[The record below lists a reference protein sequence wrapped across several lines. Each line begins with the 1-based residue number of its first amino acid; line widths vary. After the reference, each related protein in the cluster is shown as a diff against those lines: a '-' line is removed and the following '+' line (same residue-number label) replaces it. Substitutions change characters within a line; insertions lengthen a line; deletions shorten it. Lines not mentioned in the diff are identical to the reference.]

1 MRGLL
6 SVRATDAPAGD
17 TPAPARSHATRRALI
32 ATLLVCAGYYAGGAI
47 GMEMRLVPG
56 GPTEIWL
63 PQGILLAALLMA
75 PVRRWW
81 LYAAALLPTHVH
93 LTVVFSPHVP
103 ASMMLVQFA
112 GQFVQAA
119 VAAALLRPMLGN
131 PPRLDSLRR
140 MGAFIFGGTFLVPL
154 IVQAVV
160 VGIYVAGGFVHDFW
174 APWQQRVLAR
184 MSGAVIVAA
193 PMLSFAANGLVGIR
207 RRPRQ
212 LRLIAELV
220 LLTACLS
227 VALPV
232 LFAWKPGH
240 PPHQWLVIVP
250 LPFLLWSAV
259 RFGPGTLGLHLLVVV
274 LVALLCTRVGRG
286 PFATG
291 SVAQI
296 IVALQGFFLFISIP
310 LMLLAALVWQHA
322 HAAESLRRSQEQ
334 YRSVVED
341 QADLICRFRADG
353 TYTFA
358 NAAYCRAFQRSAEE
372 LIGRKLWQF
381 APAYPR
387 SISEA
392 FLAAITPESPVT
404 STEQQVTGAGGE
416 VRWMEWTDRGF
427 FDDRGRVVEFQA
439 VGHDITDRKR
449 AEQVIKQS
457 EEQVRHFVQHVP
469 AAVAMFDRDM
479 RYLIY
484 SPRWQIDYK
493 LGDQDLVGRSHYDVF
508 PETPE
513 RWKEAHRR
521 CLAGAVEVHDD
532 DSFVRTDGSTDWL
545 RWEVRPWRNARDEIG
560 GIIMF
565 TEVITERKR
574 SEEEHRRLV
583 AQTRVA
589 EALRDVD
596 RRKDEFLAML
606 SHELRNPLAP
616 IAMAIEI
623 MRQQEPGDDSI
634 VWARDVIA
642 RQTAQLTRLVDDL
655 LDVSRISLG
664 KITLNRSALD
674 LRPILGQAVEAVQPA
689 LTARRHELAID
700 LSPEPLPIWG
710 DGARMTQIISNLLNN
725 AARFTAD
732 GGHIVLAARREGAR
746 VVLSV
751 KDDGVGIPP
760 DMRERVFDMFTQIE
774 WPGQRKQEGLGI
786 GLALVKRLVD
796 MHDGEIEARSAGAGR
811 GSELIVSLPVAEVDR
826 ATGDAPVSGA
836 DDAAHGRRPERI
848 LVVDD
853 NVDAA
858 ESLSRLLRLQA
869 HEVRVEHD
877 GLAALVAAREMN
889 PDVVLLDI
897 GLPKLDGLEVAKS
910 LRARVDGSRPLLVA
924 VTGFGQAEDRARTA
938 AAGFDHHL
946 TKPLDPKLLQA
957 LMQTARTARS

>member
-1 MRGLL
+1 M
-6 SVRATDAPAGD
+6 
-17 TPAPARSHATRRALI
+17 
-32 ATLLVCAGYYAGGAI
+32 
-47 GMEMRLVPG
+47 
-56 GPTEIWL
+56 
-63 PQGILLAALLMA
+63 
-75 PVRRWW
+75 
-81 LYAAALLPTHVH
+81 ALLPTHVQ
-93 LTVVFSPHVP
+93 LTADFNPHVP
-103 ASMMLVQFA
+103 ASMMFVQFA

-119 VAAALLRPMLGN
+119 VAAALLRPILGN

-140 MGAFIFGGTFLVPL
+140 MGAFIFGGTFLVPFV
-154 IVQAVV
+154 VQAVV
-160 VGIYVAGGFVHDFW
+160 VGIYLAGGFVHDFW

-193 PMLSFAANGLVGIR
+193 PILYFAANGLAGIR
-207 RRPRQ
+207 RRPR
-212 LRLIAELV
+212 RVAELV
-220 LLTACLS
+220 LLTACLI
-227 VALPV
+227 AAMPL

-259 RFGPGTLGLHLLVVV
+259 RFGPGALGLHLLVVV
-274 LVALLCTRVGRG
+274 LVAVVCTKAGRG

-291 SVAQI
+291 SVAEI

-322 HAAESLRRSQEQ
+322 QAAASLRRSQEQ

-341 QADLICRFRADG
+341 QSDLICRFLADG
-353 TYTFA
+353 TYTFV
-358 NAAYCRAFQRSAEE
+358 NAAYCRYFQRSAEE
-372 LIGRKLWQF
+372 LIGQKFWQF
-381 APAYPR
+381 LPAYQRP
-387 SISEA
+387 ISEA
-392 FLAAITPESPVT
+392 FLAAITPENPVA
-404 STEQQVTGAGGE
+404 SIEQQVAGPGGE
-416 VRWMEWTDRGF
+416 GRWMEWTDRGF
-427 FDDRGRVVEFQA
+427 FDERGRVVEFQA

-449 AEQVIKQS
+449 AEEVIKQS
-457 EEQVRHFVQHVP
+457 EEQVRHFVRHVP

-484 SPRWQIDYK
+484 SPRWLTDYK
-493 LGDQDLVGRSHYDVF
+493 LGDQDLVGRSHYEVF
-508 PETPE
+508 PEIPE
-513 RWKEAHRR
+513 RWKEVHRR
-521 CLAGAVEVHDD
+521 CLAGAVEVNDD

-545 RWEVRPWRNARDEIG
+545 RWEVRPWRNARNEIG

-574 SEEEHRRLV
+574 AEEEHRRLV
-583 AQTRVA
+583 AQARVA
-589 EALRDVD
+589 EALREVD

-616 IAMAIEI
+616 IAMAVEI
-623 MRQQEPGDDSI
+623 MRLQEPGDDSI

-655 LDVSRISLG
+655 LDVSRITLG

-674 LRPILGQAVEAVQPA
+674 LRPIVAQAVEAVQP
-689 LTARRHELAID
+689 LFTARHHNLAID
-700 LSPEPLPIWG
+700 VSAEPLPIWG
-710 DGARMTQIISNLLNN
+710 DGARLTQIISNLLNN

-732 GGHIVLAARREGAR
+732 GGHIVLAVRREGAR

-751 KDDGVGIPP
+751 KDDGIGIPP

-786 GLALVKRLVD
+786 GLALVKRLVE
-796 MHDGEIEARSAGAGR
+796 MHDGDIEARSAGAGC
-811 GSELIVSLPVAEVDR
+811 GSELVVRLPIAEDDR
-826 ATGDAPVSGA
+826 AIADGA
-836 DDAAHGRRPERI
+836 AAGARDAASGPRPERI

-869 HEVRVEHD
+869 HEVRVAYD
-877 GLAALVAAREMN
+877 GLAALAAARDMN

-897 GLPKLDGLEVAKS
+897 GLPKLDGLEVARS
-910 LRARVDGSRPLLVA
+910 LRARGDGPRPLLVA
-924 VTGFGQAEDRARTA
+924 MTGFGQAEDRARTA

-946 TKPLDPKLLQA
+946 TKPVDPKLLQT
-957 LMQTARTARS
+957 LLQTARGARA

>member
-1 MRGLL
+1 M
-6 SVRATDAPAGD
+6 
-17 TPAPARSHATRRALI
+17 RRALI
-32 ATLLVCAGYYAGGAI
+32 ATLLVCGGYYAGGAI
-47 GMEMRLVPG
+47 GMGMRLVPG
-56 GPTEIWL
+56 GPSEIWL
-63 PQGILLAALLMA
+63 PQGILLAALLTA

-81 LYAAALLPTHVH
+81 LYAVALLPTHVQ
-93 LTVVFSPHVP
+93 LTADFNPHVP

-119 VAAALLRPMLGN
+119 VAAALLRPILGN

-140 MGAFIFGGTFLVPL
+140 MGAFIFGGTFLVPFV
-154 IVQAVV
+154 VQAVV
-160 VGIYVAGGFVHDFW
+160 VGVYVAGGFVHDFW

-184 MSGAVIVAA
+184 MSGSVIVAA
-193 PMLSFAANGLVGIR
+193 PILYFAANGLAGIR
-207 RRPRQ
+207 RRPR
-212 LRLIAELV
+212 RVAELV
-220 LLTACLS
+220 LLTACLI
-227 VALPV
+227 AAMPL

-259 RFGPGTLGLHLLVVV
+259 RFGPGALGLHLLVVV
-274 LVALLCTRVGRG
+274 LVAVVCTKAGRG

-291 SVAQI
+291 SVAEI

-322 HAAESLRRSQEQ
+322 QAAASLRRSQEQ
-334 YRSVVED
+334 YRSVVEG
-341 QADLICRFRADG
+341 QSDLICRFLPDG
-353 TYTFA
+353 TYTFV
-358 NAAYCRAFQRSAEE
+358 NDAYCRYFQRSAEE
-372 LIGRKLWQF
+372 LIGQKFWQF
-381 APAYPR
+381 LPAYQRP
-387 SISEA
+387 ISEA
-392 FLAAITPESPVT
+392 FLAAITPEHPVA
-404 STEQQVTGAGGE
+404 SIEQQVAGPGGE
-416 VRWMEWTDRGF
+416 GRWIEWTERGY
-427 FDDRGRVVEFQA
+427 FDERGRVVEFQA

-449 AEQVIKQS
+449 AEEVIKQS
-457 EEQVRHFVQHVP
+457 EEQVRNFVRHVP

-484 SPRWQIDYK
+484 SPRWLIDYK
-493 LGDQDLVGRSHYDVF
+493 LGDQDLVGRSHYEVF
-508 PETPE
+508 PEIPE

-521 CLAGAVEVHDD
+521 CLAGAVEVNDD
-532 DSFVRTDGSTDWL
+532 DSFARSDGSTHST
-545 RWEVRPWRNARDEIG
+545 RWEIRPWRNARNEIG
-560 GIIMF
+560 GIILF
-565 TEVITERKR
+565 TEVTTERKR
-574 SEEEHRRLV
+574 AEEEHRRLV
-583 AQTRVA
+583 AQARVA
-589 EALRDVD
+589 EALREVD

-623 MRQQEPGDDSI
+623 MRLQEPGDDSI

-655 LDVSRISLG
+655 LDVSRITLG

-674 LRPILGQAVEAVQPA
+674 LRPIVAQAVEAVQP
-689 LTARRHELAID
+689 LFTARHHNLAID
-700 LSPEPLPIWG
+700 VSAAPLPIWG
-710 DGARMTQIISNLLNN
+710 DGARLTQIISNLLNN

-732 GGHIVLAARREGAR
+732 GGHIVLAVRREGAR

-751 KDDGVGIPP
+751 KDDGIGIPP

-786 GLALVKRLVD
+786 GLALVKRLVE
-796 MHDGEIEARSAGAGR
+796 MHDGDIEARSEGAGR
-811 GSELIVSLPVAEVDR
+811 GSELVVRLPIAEDDR
-826 ATGDAPVSGA
+826 AIADGA
-836 DDAAHGRRPERI
+836 AAGAHDAARGPRPERI

-869 HEVRVEHD
+869 HEVRVAYD
-877 GLAALVAAREMN
+877 GLAALAAARDMN

-897 GLPKLDGLEVAKS
+897 GLPELDGLEVARS
-910 LRARVDGSRPLLVA
+910 LRARGDGPRPLLVA
-924 VTGFGQAEDRARTA
+924 MTGFGQAEDRARTA

-946 TKPLDPKLLQA
+946 TKPVDPKLLQT
-957 LMQTARTARS
+957 LLQTARGARA